1 MVPQTEDPFDNE
13 TAIWS
18 ASFQPKS
25 SFTDGNRFVA
35 TCGRNMVCIIDCDKA
50 FDESCGRTVIARYID
65 SDKDEELVSLAWNVV
80 PFNCEQS
87 INETTI
93 LAVGGKRNILLM
105 STDDFHCYERIQNA
119 HLGII

>member
-1 MVPQTEDPFDNE
+1 
-13 TAIWS
+13 
-18 ASFQPKS
+18 
-25 SFTDGNRFVA
+25 
-35 TCGRNMVCIIDCDKA
+35 MVCIIDCDKA
-50 FDESCGRTVIARYID
+50 FDENCGRTVIARYID

-105 STDDFHCYERIQNA
+105 STNDFHCYERIQNA
-119 HLGII
+119 HSGIIFFYKLFLKLKTNLNLNFRPNKYIAFSSKQ